1 MKRAL
6 LSAALVAAL
15 IFGAGA
21 IHAASFTYHGS
32 LQDSGKPAEGSYD
45 IELTL
50 YSSPSGGSVI
60 GGPLV
65 MHKVLKHN
73 LTLWLNTVLRR

>member
-1 MKRAL
+1 MKHTLLTTAL
-6 LSAALVAAL
+6 IAALG
-15 IFGAGA
+15 FGSGCVQ
-21 IHAASFTYHGS
+21 AASFTYHGN